1 MTTQTVLFIAAGIL
15 LLLGCGLLWVI
26 VRGRGRSDEKAAP
39 PEAPAEAAIEKVEM
53 PVAPAVV
60 PSVPVA
66 SRPLP
71 PPAVPKPV
79 AAPPPPAPPP
89 PAPAPSRAALPP
101 LPVPDDPLSV
111 TVIMAPRPPPPV
123 VERVLALEPASQGE
137 WDEGVALTLSAA
149 QSASVATSIGLGGAP
164 ALYALG
170 LRAGDAVA
178 LGRGDREFMRALAAA
193 AANVSGGSRRWLD
206 SPAVTALT
214 ATALAGLANER
225 FLEALGDE
233 VRELKTQLAALS
245 PKLAALGDTR
255 LKTLVQD
262 LSRFAREARDN
273 YASALGK
280 AAFRERVDEAADRA
294 LGVWR
299 DLVERVDA
307 ARQQLDE
314 LTKSQRFGEVQV
326 EKALAQLRE
335 LNDLQ
340 RWQEIAARSLAA
352 AQVLR
357 VVMGELPAGG
367 AADPLASAVAAVRA
381 GVEHDLGLALR
392 LSDCEKGAR
401 GDPYVGKGEFEA
413 NRAALRKLIARPVA
427 ELAAPAMERLEAAR
441 SAEALDPGG
450 APPRRLLIR
459 TSGDT
464 CAMRWGGVARGG

>member
-1 MTTQTVLFIAAGIL
+1 MTTQTMLFIAAGVL

-26 VRGRGRSDEKAAP
+26 VRGRGRSDEKAPP
-39 PEAPAEAAIEKVEM
+39 PEAPAEAAIEKIEA

-66 SRPLP
+66 SP
-71 PPAVPKPV
+71 PPPPPVPRPV
-79 AAPPPPAPPP
+79 AAPPPVPAPPRAAPPP
-89 PAPAPSRAALPP
+89 PP
-101 LPVPDDPLSV
+101 LPLPDDPVSV

-123 VERVLALEPASQGE
+123 IERVLALEPASQGE
-137 WDEGVALTLSAA
+137 WDEGVPLTLSAA

-193 AANVSGGSRRWLD
+193 VANVSGGSPRWLD

-307 ARQQLDE
+307 ARQQLGG

-357 VVMGELPAGG
+357 IVMGELPPGG
-367 AADPLASAVAAVRA
+367 AADPLTSAAATLRA
-381 GVEHDLGLALR
+381 GVEHDLDLALR

-413 NRAALRKLIARPVA
+413 NRAALRKLIARPVV

-441 SAEALDPGG
+441 LAEALDPGG

-464 CAMRWGGVARGG
+464 CAMRWGAVPRGG